1 MTVAHGEDIVVA
13 EAVLVAGAPRQFLL
27 LHRTLGRPGGVAEH
41 GARVEVRDSAGG
53 VAVLTERPRADCFAE
68 QQPGAD
74 SLFAACYGADSVA
87 IVPGGLYELHIETTD
102 GRVLA
107 ATTRVPGA
115 FNLHRPP
122 AGTVVCSVPPG
133 TTLEIA
139 WSPSD
144 SAWVYLVEASF
155 AGLRE
160 ALAARGID
168 VPEGSIRLLGLGLGS
183 EDTTIVFPTE
193 FGIFE
198 RFGGL
203 ADLLLAL
210 RDGAPAGVSAVVTVA
225 AADRNFVNWARSGG
239 FNPSGNVRVPSVR
252 GDGTGS
258 FGSLVRRTFR
268 IEVGDTLLPP
278 CNRVRDG
285 RRLTGAFAGGG

>member
-1 MTVAHGEDIVVA
+1 
-13 EAVLVAGAPRQFLL
+13 
-27 LHRTLGRPGGVAEH
+27 
-41 GARVEVRDSAGG
+41 VEVRDAAGSA
-53 VAVLTERPRADCFAE
+53 VVLTERPRSDCLAE
-68 QQPGAD
+68 QPAGD
-74 SLFAACYGADSVA
+74 SILAACYGADSVN
-87 IVPGGLYELHIETTD
+87 IVPGGLYELHIETAD
-102 GRVLA
+102 GRVLTSA
-107 ATTRVPGA
+107 TRVPGS
-115 FNLHRPP
+115 FELHRPP
-122 AGTVVCSVPPG
+122 AGTAACAVPPG
-133 TTLEIA
+133 ATFEIA

-155 AGLRE
+155 AGLQE
-160 ALAARGID
+160 ALAERGFE
-168 VPEGSIRLLGLGLGS
+168 VPEGTIRLLGLGLGS

-203 ADLLLAL
+203 SDLLLAL
-210 RDGAPAGVSAVVTVA
+210 RDGAPAGVSAMVTVA

-258 FGSLVRRTFR
+258 FGSLVRRAFR

-278 CNRVRDG
+278 CDRVRGG
-285 RRLTGAFAGGG
+285 RRLVGVLAGGG